1 MVGVDEMPVPAFRLY
16 GVTGAELVAGGTALD
31 DWLAVLCWHGLRG
44 VQLRERALDDEALY
58 RLAMLCRPIFERHHI
73 EWLVNGSVAV
83 AQRAEATGVH
93 LRDGQDV
100 AAARA
105 ALGPDRLIGQSVHS
119 RDGAVAAAK
128 AGADF
133 VVLGPVFDT
142 ASKPG
147 AAPLGLDALRAACA
161 ACPVPVYAIGGMTP
175 TRAEA
180 CVAAGARGAA
190 VMSGLMAAPAAD
202 EALAKYEHA
211 LGGL

>member
-1 MVGVDEMPVPAFRLY
+1 MPAPAFRLY
-16 GVTGAELVAGGTALD
+16 GVTGADLIAGGAALD

-44 VQLRERALDDEALY
+44 VQLRARDLDEEALY
-58 RLAMLCRPIFERHHI
+58 RLAVLCRPIFDRHHL

-83 AQRAEATGVH
+83 AKRADATGVH

-119 RDGAVAAAK
+119 ADGAMAAAR

-133 VVLGPVFDT
+133 VVLGPVYET

-147 AAPLGLDALRAACA
+147 APPLGLDVLRAACA

-175 TRAEA
+175 ERAEA
-180 CVAAGARGAA
+180 CIAAGARGAA
-190 VMSGLMAAPAAD
+190 VLSELMRTDAAD
-202 EALAKYEHA
+202 ETLAKYEHA

>member
-1 MVGVDEMPVPAFRLY
+1 MRVPAFRLY
-16 GVTGAELVAGGTALD
+16 GVTGADLLAAGTALD

-44 VQLRERALDDEALY
+44 VQLRARDLDEDALY
-58 RLAMLCRPIFERHHI
+58 RLAVLCRPIFDRHHL

-83 AQRAEATGVH
+83 ALRADATGVH

-100 AAARA
+100 GAARA

-119 RDGAVAAAK
+119 GDGAVAAAR

-133 VVLGPVFDT
+133 VVLGPVFST
-142 ASKPG
+142 PSKPG
-147 AAPLGLDALRAACA
+147 AAALGVDALRVVCA
-161 ACPVPVYAIGGMTP
+161 TCPVPVYAIGGMTP
-175 TRAEA
+175 ERAEA

-190 VMSGLMAAPAAD
+190 VLSGLMHTPAAD
-202 EALAKYEHA
+202 ETLAKYEHA

>member
-1 MVGVDEMPVPAFRLY
+1 MRAPAFRLY
-16 GVTGAELVAGGTALD
+16 GVTGRELIASGAALD

-44 VQLRERALDDEALY
+44 VQLRERDLDDEALY

-73 EWLVNGSVAV
+73 EWLVNGSVEV
-83 AQRAEATGVH
+83 ARRAEATGVH
-93 LRDGQDV
+93 LRDGQDP

-119 RDGAVAAAK
+119 AAGAMAAAA
-128 AGADF
+128 AGVDF
-133 VVLGPVFDT
+133 VVLGPVFET

-147 AAPLGLDALRAACA
+147 GSPLGLDALRAACGT
-161 ACPVPVYAIGGMTP
+161 CPVPVYAIGGMTP
-175 TRAEA
+175 ERAEA

-190 VMSGLMAAPAAD
+190 VLSEMMRTDAAD
-202 EALAKYEHA
+202 ETLAKYEHA